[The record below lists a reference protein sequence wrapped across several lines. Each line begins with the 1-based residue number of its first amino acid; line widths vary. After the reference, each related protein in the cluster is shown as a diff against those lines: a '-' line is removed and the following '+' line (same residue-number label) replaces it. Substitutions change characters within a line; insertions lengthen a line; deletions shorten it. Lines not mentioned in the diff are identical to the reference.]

1 MTKEMSEMM
10 FKPVSS
16 KVSFPE
22 LETRVLKFWKDRDI
36 ANRSVEERRDR
47 PQYVMFEGPPTA
59 NAGPGIHH
67 VLSRVFKDIMPRY
80 KTMKGFCAPRKAGWD
95 THGLPVELEVEK
107 SLGITRKAQIEEHGI
122 AEFNAACKQ
131 NVMRYVK
138 EWEALT
144 DRIGF
149 WIDMEHPY
157 VTFETSYIES
167 MWWILKQLWDRSLIY
182 EAYRSIWHCPRC
194 VTSLS
199 DHEVAQGYNDKTK
212 DVAIFVKFRV
222 DLEDDDYSNAART
235 LIGGSPLPTSILAWT
250 TTPWTLPGNT
260 ALAVDPD
267 ADYTVVQD
275 KAEGAIPERLILA
288 EALIGKL
295 LPKGYQT
302 LGTVKGSDLA
312 GIGYKALYN
321 PVAYRVPGIGK
332 FAEGRV
338 QRGAS
343 YTPGQTATF
352 HVVGGDF
359 VSLDEGT
366 GVVHIAPAFGEDD
379 FKIGASA
386 GLYFVQHV
394 DLQGG
399 MLGDFPFAGKFVKD
413 ADADIIDDL
422 TARELMF
429 RSTQIVHTYPFCW
442 RCNSPLVYYAK
453 SSWYIN
459 TTAIKD
465 TLLDN
470 NDKVNWYPGHI
481 QWGRFGEWLRNV
493 HDWAISRERYWG
505 TPIPF
510 WQCDSCEKYECIGSI
525 ADLRSKKAMRGITE
539 PLDLH
544 RPNVDEIYY
553 ECGDCGGTMG
563 RILEVM
569 DVWFDSGAMPIAQW
583 HYPFENEDMRK
594 DGRFPAD
601 YICEAVDQTRGWFY
615 SLHAISSLVFGEPC
629 FRNVICL
636 GHILDENGEKM
647 SKSKG
652 NVVKP
657 WSVLDAQGADAL
669 RWYLYTASPPGNP
682 RRFSGELVQE
692 AIRKFMLTLWNTY
705 SFFVTYA
712 NIDGYQPSGERN
724 GTRASGLDR
733 WIESELHRLVK
744 DVTDSLDNYDPTNAG
759 RRIEGF
765 VDVLSNWYVRR
776 SRRRFWKS
784 ENDAE
789 KQSAYDTLY
798 GCLVT
803 LSKLI
808 APFTPFLA
816 EELYRNLVYAV
827 DSSAPESVHLAW
839 FPEADESL
847 IDPALNDEARL
858 AMKIS
863 SLGRAAR
870 SKAGIKVRQPLASVK
885 VMVRDAGER
894 EALRRSFDQ
903 VGEELNVKAL
913 EFAESPSELYDYKV
927 SANTSALGPKYGKDT
942 PKIAKG
948 LGEMDSRE
956 VAEAVNAG
964 HSVEVAGFTLEPE
977 EVNLQAVEKE
987 GLSVAAEGEYVVAVP
1002 TTVSEELAREGMAR
1016 ELVHRLQT
1024 MRRSAGF
1031 EVVDQIVSYI
1041 SGDESVMETV
1051 ATFEAYIK
1059 QETLSREILTSTPP
1073 PDAFKETHNLDGREV
1088 VLGVV
1093 KVG

>member
-1 MTKEMSEMM
+1 
-10 FKPVSS
+10 
-16 KVSFPE
+16 
-22 LETRVLKFWKDRDI
+22 
-36 ANRSVEERRDR
+36 
-47 PQYVMFEGPPTA
+47 
-59 NAGPGIHH
+59 
-67 VLSRVFKDIMPRY
+67 
-80 KTMKGFCAPRKAGWD
+80 
-95 THGLPVELEVEK
+95 
-107 SLGITRKAQIEEHGI
+107 
-122 AEFNAACKQ
+122 
-131 NVMRYVK
+131 
-138 EWEALT
+138 
-144 DRIGF
+144 
-149 WIDMEHPY
+149 
-157 VTFETSYIES
+157 
-167 MWWILKQLWDRSLIY
+167 
-182 EAYRSIWHCPRC
+182 
-194 VTSLS
+194 
-199 DHEVAQGYNDKTK
+199 
-212 DVAIFVKFRV
+212 
-222 DLEDDDYSNAART
+222 
-235 LIGGSPLPTSILAWT
+235 
-250 TTPWTLPGNT
+250 
-260 ALAVDPD
+260 
-267 ADYTVVQD
+267 
-275 KAEGAIPERLILA
+275 
-288 EALIGKL
+288 
-295 LPKGYQT
+295 
-302 LGTVKGSDLA
+302 
-312 GIGYKALYN
+312 
-321 PVAYRVPGIGK
+321 
-332 FAEGRV
+332 
-338 QRGAS
+338 
-343 YTPGQTATF
+343 
-352 HVVGGDF
+352 
-359 VSLDEGT
+359 
-366 GVVHIAPAFGEDD
+366 
-379 FKIGASA
+379 
-386 GLYFVQHV
+386 
-394 DLQGG
+394 
-399 MLGDFPFAGKFVKD
+399 
-413 ADADIIDDL
+413 
-422 TARELMF
+422 MF

-442 RCNSPLVYYAK
+442 RCSSPLVYYAK

-481 QWGRFGEWLRNV
+481 KWGRFGEWLRNV

-525 ADLRSKKAMRGITE
+525 TELRSKKAVRGITE

-553 ECGDCGGTMG
+553 ECRDCGGTMG

-583 HYPFENEDMRK
+583 HYPFENEGMRE

-636 GHILDENGEKM
+636 GHILDEAGEKM

-724 GTRASGLDR
+724 GARASGLDR

-827 DSSAPESVHLAW
+827 DSSAPESVHLAS

-858 AMKIS
+858 AMKVS

-894 EALRRSFDQ
+894 EALQRSFDQ

-913 EFAESPSELYDYKV
+913 EFADSPSELYNYKV
-927 SANTSALGPKYGKDT
+927 SANTPLLGPKYGKDT
-942 PKIAKG
+942 PKIVKG
-948 LGEMDSRE
+948 LREMDSRE

-964 HSVEVAGFTLEPE
+964 RSVEVAGFTLEPE

-987 GLSVAAEGEYVVAVP
+987 GLSVAAEGEYAVAVP
-1002 TTVSEELAREGMAR
+1002 TTVSAELAREGMAR

-1031 EVVDQIVSYI
+1031 EVVDQIVSYLV
-1041 SGDESVMETV
+1041 GEG
-1051 ATFEAYIK
+1051 APAEALSAFKDYVK
-1059 QETLSREILTSTPP
+1059 QETLSKEVFTSAPRP
-1073 PDAFKETHNLDGREV
+1073 RLLSRRIS
-1088 VLGVV
+1088 
-1093 KVG
+1093 

>member
-1 MTKEMSEMM
+1 M
-10 FKPVSS
+10 
-16 KVSFPE
+16 
-22 LETRVLKFWKDRDI
+22 
-36 ANRSVEERRDR
+36 
-47 PQYVMFEGPPTA
+47 
-59 NAGPGIHH
+59 
-67 VLSRVFKDIMPRY
+67 
-80 KTMKGFCAPRKAGWD
+80 
-95 THGLPVELEVEK
+95 
-107 SLGITRKAQIEEHGI
+107 
-122 AEFNAACKQ
+122 
-131 NVMRYVK
+131 
-138 EWEALT
+138 
-144 DRIGF
+144 
-149 WIDMEHPY
+149 
-157 VTFETSYIES
+157 
-167 MWWILKQLWDRSLIY
+167 
-182 EAYRSIWHCPRC
+182 
-194 VTSLS
+194 
-199 DHEVAQGYNDKTK
+199 
-212 DVAIFVKFRV
+212 
-222 DLEDDDYSNAART
+222 
-235 LIGGSPLPTSILAWT
+235 
-250 TTPWTLPGNT
+250 
-260 ALAVDPD
+260 
-267 ADYTVVQD
+267 
-275 KAEGAIPERLILA
+275 
-288 EALIGKL
+288 
-295 LPKGYQT
+295 
-302 LGTVKGSDLA
+302 
-312 GIGYKALYN
+312 
-321 PVAYRVPGIGK
+321 
-332 FAEGRV
+332 
-338 QRGAS
+338 
-343 YTPGQTATF
+343 
-352 HVVGGDF
+352 
-359 VSLDEGT
+359 
-366 GVVHIAPAFGEDD
+366 
-379 FKIGASA
+379 
-386 GLYFVQHV
+386 
-394 DLQGG
+394 
-399 MLGDFPFAGKFVKD
+399 
-413 ADADIIDDL
+413 
-422 TARELMF
+422 
-429 RSTQIVHTYPFCW
+429 
-442 RCNSPLVYYAK
+442 
-453 SSWYIN
+453 
-459 TTAIKD
+459 
-465 TLLDN
+465 
-470 NDKVNWYPGHI
+470 
-481 QWGRFGEWLRNV
+481 

-525 ADLRSKKAMRGITE
+525 AELRSKKAVRGITE

-583 HYPFENEDMRK
+583 HYPFENEGMRE

-712 NIDGYQPSGERN
+712 NIDEYQPSGERN
-724 GTRASGLDR
+724 GTKASGLDR

-827 DSSAPESVHLAW
+827 DSSAPESVHLAS
-839 FPEADESL
+839 FPEANESL

-858 AMKIS
+858 AMKVS

-894 EALRRSFDQ
+894 EALQRSFDQ

-927 SANTSALGPKYGKDT
+927 TANTPLLGPKYGKDT

-964 HSVEVAGFTLEPE
+964 RSVEVAGFTLEPG
-977 EVNLQAVEKE
+977 EVNLQAVERE
-987 GLSVAAEGEYVVAVP
+987 GLSVAAEGEYAVAVP
-1002 TTVSEELAREGMAR
+1002 TTVSAELAREGMAR

-1031 EVVDQIVSYI
+1031 EVVDQIVSYLV
-1041 SGDESVMETV
+1041 GDGAPVEALAAFESYV
-1051 ATFEAYIK
+1051 K
-1059 QETLSREILTSTPP
+1059 QETLSREVRTSAPP
-1073 PDAFKETHNLDGREV
+1073 PDAFVETHKLDGQEV

>member
-1 MTKEMSEMM
+1 
-10 FKPVSS
+10 
-16 KVSFPE
+16 
-22 LETRVLKFWKDRDI
+22 
-36 ANRSVEERRDR
+36 
-47 PQYVMFEGPPTA
+47 
-59 NAGPGIHH
+59 
-67 VLSRVFKDIMPRY
+67 
-80 KTMKGFCAPRKAGWD
+80 
-95 THGLPVELEVEK
+95 
-107 SLGITRKAQIEEHGI
+107 
-122 AEFNAACKQ
+122 
-131 NVMRYVK
+131 
-138 EWEALT
+138 
-144 DRIGF
+144 
-149 WIDMEHPY
+149 
-157 VTFETSYIES
+157 
-167 MWWILKQLWDRSLIY
+167 
-182 EAYRSIWHCPRC
+182 
-194 VTSLS
+194 
-199 DHEVAQGYNDKTK
+199 
-212 DVAIFVKFRV
+212 
-222 DLEDDDYSNAART
+222 
-235 LIGGSPLPTSILAWT
+235 
-250 TTPWTLPGNT
+250 
-260 ALAVDPD
+260 
-267 ADYTVVQD
+267 
-275 KAEGAIPERLILA
+275 
-288 EALIGKL
+288 
-295 LPKGYQT
+295 
-302 LGTVKGSDLA
+302 
-312 GIGYKALYN
+312 
-321 PVAYRVPGIGK
+321 
-332 FAEGRV
+332 
-338 QRGAS
+338 
-343 YTPGQTATF
+343 
-352 HVVGGDF
+352 
-359 VSLDEGT
+359 
-366 GVVHIAPAFGEDD
+366 
-379 FKIGASA
+379 
-386 GLYFVQHV
+386 
-394 DLQGG
+394 
-399 MLGDFPFAGKFVKD
+399 
-413 ADADIIDDL
+413 
-422 TARELMF
+422 
-429 RSTQIVHTYPFCW
+429 
-442 RCNSPLVYYAK
+442 
-453 SSWYIN
+453 
-459 TTAIKD
+459 
-465 TLLDN
+465 
-470 NDKVNWYPGHI
+470 
-481 QWGRFGEWLRNV
+481 
-493 HDWAISRERYWG
+493 
-505 TPIPF
+505 
-510 WQCDSCEKYECIGSI
+510 
-525 ADLRSKKAMRGITE
+525 MRGITE

-583 HYPFENEDMRK
+583 HYPFENDGMRE

-615 SLHAISSLVFGEPC
+615 SLHAVSSLVFGEPC

-636 GHILDENGEKM
+636 GHILDEAGEKM

-712 NIDGYQPSGERN
+712 NIDGYQPNGERN
-724 GTRASGLDR
+724 GARASGLDR

-827 DSSAPESVHLAW
+827 DSSAPESVHLAF

-858 AMKIS
+858 AMKVS

-894 EALRRSFDQ
+894 EALQRSFDQ

-913 EFAESPSELYDYKV
+913 EFAKSPSELYDYKV
-927 SANTSALGPKYGKDT
+927 SANTPVLGPKYGKDT
-942 PKIAKG
+942 PKIVKALAQK
-948 LGEMDSRE
+948 DSTE
-956 VAEAVNAG
+956 VAEAVHSGQKIQLSGSITAG
-964 HSVEVAGFTLEPE
+964 TPKLTGKLTVVNPEPEGVTLEPE

-987 GLSVAAEGEYVVAVP
+987 GVSVAAEGDYVVGVP
-1002 TTVSEELAREGMAR
+1002 TIISDELAKEGMAR

-1031 EVVDQIVSYI
+1031 EVVDQIVSYLV
-1041 SGDESVMETV
+1041 GEGAPAEALAAFESYV
-1051 ATFEAYIK
+1051 K
-1059 QETLSREILTSTPP
+1059 QETLSREVLTSAPP
-1073 PDAFKETHNLDGREV
+1073 PEAFIETHKLDGREV
-1088 VLGVV
+1088 VLGMV